1 MRIIDRALGWG
12 AVIPAA
18 LALALATPAGAV
30 PTHAHGPY
38 TFDSHGKC
46 RAAGG
51 QVVVQQLCHVP
62 PKDCRDPKTHRYVSC
77 STPGAVPAD

>member
-1 MRIIDRALGWG
+1 MRAIDRTFSRG
-12 AVIPAA
+12 AATLAA
-18 LALALATPAGAV
+18 LALATSAGAV
-30 PTHAHGPY
+30 PKHAHGPY
-38 TFDSHGKC
+38 TLDSHGKC

-51 QVVVQQLCHVP
+51 QEVVAQLCHVP